1 MLKYLPAGKEMRH
14 ETICLPARRGLIVFI
29 VVLQGEGEVQV
40 IHLDIKAVS
49 ARFLGA
55 GCHVLGAGCQVF
67 KPKVAG
73 WFI

>member
-40 IHLDIKAVS
+40 IHLDRVVGS
-49 ARFLGA
+49 RF
-55 GCHVLGAGCQVF
+55 
-67 KPKVAG
+67 
-73 WFI
+73 